1 MMKKIILLA
10 AAMPVMLSA
19 YAQVTPASTTGG
31 SQVLDGA
38 YEPENTG
45 SRVYMEYPFVREADA
60 MWKKRIWRVID
71 LREKINLPLAYPKT
85 DTQNRKSL
93 MDILWNS
100 VKEGSLTAYD
110 NDEFISP
117 KTIAEIEKSGGA
129 GIDSTTYTEPDPPYN
144 IRDTVIKREFAPE
157 KVIAYRLKEDWFF
170 DKQRSVM
177 DVRIIGIAPVVFA
190 TDERGNVREGG
201 ETKALFW
208 VYFQEARRL
217 LSHSEVFNRE
227 NDAERRTFDD
237 IFHKRLFNSYIMKE
251 SNVYDRYISSYAQGM
266 KALQESERIKDEIT
280 NFEHDMWEY

>member
-1 MMKKIILLA
+1 
-10 AAMPVMLSA
+10 
-19 YAQVTPASTTGG
+19 
-31 SQVLDGA
+31 
-38 YEPENTG
+38 
-45 SRVYMEYPFVREADA
+45 
-60 MWKKRIWRVID
+60 
-71 LREKINLPLAYPKT
+71 
-85 DTQNRKSL
+85 
-93 MDILWNS
+93 
-100 VKEGSLTAYD
+100 
-110 NDEFISP
+110 
-117 KTIAEIEKSGGA
+117 
-129 GIDSTTYTEPDPPYN
+129 
-144 IRDTVIKREFAPE
+144 
-157 KVIAYRLKEDWFF
+157 
-170 DKQRSVM
+170 M

-208 VYFQEARRL
+208 VYFPEARRL